1 MSKRPRRRVRK
12 LRFLGLL
19 AVLSVVA
26 LVSFTF
32 GLVKSI
38 ESELPS
44 LDPSRSDKRVEENGY
59 IYASD
64 GKTVLAVLRGDEVR
78 VVVDSEDIAPVMKQ
92 AIVAIED
99 KRFWDHKGIDIR
111 GVARAIWADIRNR
124 DILEGGST
132 ITQQFVKN
140 TYTEKELT
148 VRRKLKEAALA
159 WQLERA
165 WSKDK
170 ILTAYLNTIYFGNN
184 AYGIQMAA
192 RAYFKKRARDLNLAE
207 AALLAGIPAN
217 PAAYD
222 PVARPKAAKKRRT
235 VILDLM
241 LEQDLITE
249 ADYVAANEA
258 PIPKAE
264 EVRLPGTRGPAQYFV
279 EYVKSQLVPYYGS
292 GKVYGGGLKIYTT
305 IDMNLQK
312 LAIAAIEKWL
322 PDDTGPTASLVAID
336 PRDGSIKAMVGG
348 PGFAKSEF
356 NLAVQGARQ
365 AGSAFKPFVLAT
377 ALAQGI
383 SPQTH
388 FVSRPTTINL
398 GDKIWSVRNYEG
410 AYLGSIDIETATI
423 HSDNAV
429 YAQLTE
435 QVGPKN
441 VAKMANALGVMR
453 PLDDFF
459 AIGLGVEAVSP
470 LDMARAFATFA
481 NGGRRVDGKVLGNRP
496 RAVTRIVEDDRV
508 DDNAPVNRQIL
519 DQNASAWLTNIL
531 RRAVDEGTGKRAVLD
546 DRSVAGKTGTTEN
559 FGDAWFVGYTPQ
571 LAVAVWVGFPDHLE
585 PMLTQFQGE
594 EVAGGTFPALIW
606 RTFAKTALK
615 ELQETPDSFPGYL
628 YPSSGAYRVAY
639 RDAGW
644 TRLDNGNCRRTRTV
658 VYFAGFEP
666 QRQADC
672 KRNEVDVPDVVG
684 STLDEAQTRL
694 LSMPLTPELIT
705 RPAKPGERL
714 GFVVKQIPAGGVLS
728 SWETVRLV
736 VPKATHAT
744 VPEVVGLDL
753 AKAERRL
760 ETLDLNPSVEAFTD
774 GHDGIVLAQSP
785 RPGRAAVP
793 NMAVDLVVGR
803 G

>member
-1 MSKRPRRRVRK
+1 MRK
-12 LRFLGLL
+12 LRFLALL
-19 AVLSVVA
+19 GVLSVVA

-32 GLVKSI
+32 GLVKAI

-44 LDPSRSDKRVEENGY
+44 LDPGRSDERVQENGF

-64 GKTVLAVLRGDEVR
+64 GKTILAVLRGDEAR

-92 AIVAIED
+92 AIVAVED

-111 GVARAIWADIRNR
+111 GIARAVWADIRNR
-124 DILEGGST
+124 ELVEGGST

-140 TYTEKELT
+140 TYTENELT
-148 VRRKLKEAALA
+148 VSRKLKEAALA

-192 RAYFKKRARDLNLAE
+192 RAYFGKRARDLNLAE

-217 PAAYD
+217 PTAYD
-222 PVARPKAAKKRRT
+222 PVARPKAAKNRRE
-235 VILDLM
+235 VVLDLM
-241 LEQDLITE
+241 LDQGLITE
-249 ADYVAANEA
+249 QDHAQANAA
-258 PIPKAE
+258 PVPKAE
-264 EVRLPGTRGPAQYFV
+264 DVRLPGTRGPAQYFV

-292 GKVYGGGLKIYTT
+292 GEVYGGGLEIYTT
-305 IDMNLQK
+305 IDMDLQK

-322 PDDTGPTASLVAID
+322 PDDDGPTASLVAID

-356 NLAVQGARQ
+356 NLAVQGERQ
-365 AGSAFKPFVLAT
+365 AGSAFKPFVLAA

-410 AYLGSIDIETATI
+410 AYLGSIDVETATV

-470 LDMARAFATFA
+470 LDMARAYASFA
-481 NGGRRVDGKVLGNRP
+481 NGGRRVDGAILGNVP
-496 RAVTRIVEDDRV
+496 RAVTRIVDGDRV
-508 DDNAPVNRQIL
+508 DDNTPQHKQIL
-519 DQNASAWLTNIL
+519 DPNANAWLTNIL
-531 RRAVDEGTGKRAVLD
+531 RRAVDEGTGKRAALD
-546 DRSVAGKTGTTEN
+546 DRAVAGKTGTTEN
-559 FGDAWFVGYTPQ
+559 YGDAWFVGYTPQ
-571 LAVAVWVGFPDHLE
+571 LAVAVWVGYPDRLE

-594 EVAGGTFPALIW
+594 EVAGGTYPALIW
-606 RTFAKTALK
+606 RTFARNVLK
-615 ELQETPDSFPGYL
+615 EMEESPESFPGYT
-628 YPSSGAYRVAY
+628 YPPAGAYRVAY
-639 RDAGW
+639 RDDSW

-684 STLDEAQTRL
+684 STVDEAEARL
-694 LSMPLTPELIT
+694 LSMPLTPEVIT

-714 GFVVKQIPAGGVLS
+714 GFVVKQIPKDGVLS

-744 VPEVVGLDL
+744 VPEVVGLEL
-753 AKAERRL
+753 TTAERRL
-760 ETLDLNPSVEAFTD
+760 EDLDLNPSVEAFTD